1 MFRRGAE
8 MQFLAEQRLR
18 LFRAGEDFDIGEVF
32 VGASVDEI
40 LEGDNGADASDEDV
54 LEVLLLPDE

>member
-1 MFRRGAE
+1 